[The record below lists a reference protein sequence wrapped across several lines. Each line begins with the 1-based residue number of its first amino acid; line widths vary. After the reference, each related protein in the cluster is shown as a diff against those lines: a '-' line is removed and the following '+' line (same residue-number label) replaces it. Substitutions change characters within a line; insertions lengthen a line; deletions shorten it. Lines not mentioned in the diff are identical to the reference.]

1 MFAQCH
7 MPLVIEMVFSLIEDH
22 QSSSLVTHGRAS
34 SAIPRTTRFRQL
46 PSHTGFSTVAAE
58 AAGTPRARTAHGTDQ
73 RRGSAGGRGEWRSG
87 EDRATGGEGDSH
99 QGADAEVYL
108 LRSMV

>member
-1 MFAQCH
+1 

-22 QSSSLVTHGRAS
+22 QSSSLVAAAQVFSRFEQRRSLGRPAD
-34 SAIPRTTRFRQL
+34 PLPL